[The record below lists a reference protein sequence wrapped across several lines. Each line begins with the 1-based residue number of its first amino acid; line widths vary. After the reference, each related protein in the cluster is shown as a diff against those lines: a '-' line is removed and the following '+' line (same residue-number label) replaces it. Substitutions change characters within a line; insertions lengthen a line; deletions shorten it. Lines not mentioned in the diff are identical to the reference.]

1 MVQSAMSGFQK
12 CAVVSAHFGLS
23 DVFDNIIITLCKFT
37 GLPDSQAE
45 VCACVCVCLC
55 AFVCVCASVFEC
67 VCPSVCAC
75 SHLFILFPGSI
86 QAPTS
91 AVLTL
96 GTNPKA
102 QKSAKVMFSLA
113 HYHGNILREGWKNIL
128 EVLWYLFKVS
138 ATTKCCCMKQP
149 GMLPKGREE

>member
-1 MVQSAMSGFQK
+1 M
-12 CAVVSAHFGLS
+12 
-23 DVFDNIIITLCKFT
+23 
-37 GLPDSQAE
+37 
-45 VCACVCVCLC
+45 CVCVCAC
-55 AFVCVCASVFEC
+55 AFVCVCAPVYNS
-67 VCPSVCAC
+67 VCPSVYVC
-75 SHLFILFPGSI
+75 SHLSILFPGSI

-128 EVLWYLFKVS
+128 EVLWYVPLQS
-138 ATTKCCCMKQP
+138 ECPTKCCCMKQP

>member
-1 MVQSAMSGFQK
+1 M
-12 CAVVSAHFGLS
+12 
-23 DVFDNIIITLCKFT
+23 
-37 GLPDSQAE
+37 
-45 VCACVCVCLC
+45 
-55 AFVCVCASVFEC
+55 CVCAPVYKC

-75 SHLFILFPGSI
+75 SYLSILFPISI

-138 ATTKCCCMKQP
+138 ATTPTVLHEATKY
-149 GMLPKGREE
+149 GPKGRVDL

>member
-1 MVQSAMSGFQK
+1 M
-12 CAVVSAHFGLS
+12 CVS
-23 DVFDNIIITLCKFT
+23 
-37 GLPDSQAE
+37 E
-45 VCACVCVCLC
+45 CVCL
-55 AFVCVCASVFEC
+55 FTPLYSL
-67 VCPSVCAC
+67 PP
-75 SHLFILFPGSI
+75 ISI

-138 ATTKCCCMKQP
+138 APTKCCCMKQP

>member
-1 MVQSAMSGFQK
+1 MR
-12 CAVVSAHFGLS
+12 VS
-23 DVFDNIIITLCKFT
+23 
-37 GLPDSQAE
+37 E
-45 VCACVCVCLC
+45 CVCL
-55 AFVCVCASVFEC
+55 F
-67 VCPSVCAC
+67 P
-75 SHLFILFPGSI
+75 ILFPISI

-138 ATTKCCCMKQP
+138 ATDTDSAAT
-149 GMLPKGREE
+149 